1 MTIRH
6 EVDDLAKV
14 GRFPDEDADEQTIEA
29 TQRLLER
36 VAGPVT
42 DDEAQV
48 LATLF
53 GPDGCYGLAWSLL
66 HLIETAPG
74 AANAIYPHT
83 AADEWRCRLTRR
95 VGSKCPHDATE

>member
-6 EVDDLAKV
+6 EVEELAKV
-14 GRFPDEDADEQTIEA
+14 GRLPDEDADEQAIGA

-36 VAGPVT
+36 IVAPVT

-48 LATLF
+48 LASLF
-53 GPDGCYGLAWSLL
+53 GPDGCYGLAWTLL

-74 AANAIYPHT
+74 AANATYPHT

-95 VGSKCPHDATE
+95 VGSDCLHDAAE